1 MVLSLQRGA
10 VSSYWWL
17 EWKHLQYR
25 FVMSQGLVILTPLP
39 TPWDTL
45 ICELV
50 PGCQGEIPIFC
61 KNTCILAVTK
71 YPGQVLLEYIYI
83 QYIYDY
89 KYVCMYTYRS
99 IMSTYEWKMW
109 IRHPCLSKALQ
120 RFLVEL
126 LFCFRLM
133 NFHGLVQ
140 D

>member
-10 VSSYWWL
+10 VSSYWLL

-83 QYIYDY
+83 YDY
-89 KYVCMYTYRS
+89 KYVCMYTYRH
-99 IMSTYEWKMW
+99 ID
-109 IRHPCLSKALQ
+109 L
-120 RFLVEL
+120 
-126 LFCFRLM
+126 
-133 NFHGLVQ
+133 
-140 D
+140 